1 MFRLCSYAAPT
12 ITTMLT
18 LLNIQ
23 LLFAEATSVAKAPAW
38 PHSFD
43 TGRRQAYVQAL
54 SGGYAR

>member
-1 MFRLCSYAAPT
+1 
-12 ITTMLT
+12 MLT